1 VTRIDREAVEPD
13 VWKIAAIFLKFLR
26 TVVTLPAQTLKW
38 TQPELVHVASLPR
51 VAIVS
56 SGAEAMPIFIDIVA
70 RAQSLT
76 RTQAHG
82 RGQAFRQFTNRVQCG
97 LHRDD
102 IAVRP
107 KARDYSCNRC
117 REL

>member
-1 VTRIDREAVEPD
+1 MRPPTYFLSETSQRLQQWFRIL
-13 VWKIAAIFLKFLR
+13 IAAR
-26 TVVTLPAQTLKW
+26 AG
-38 TQPELVHVASLPR
+38 
-51 VAIVS
+51 VS
-56 SGAEAMPIFIDIVA
+56 NEFCGSGAEAMPIFIDIVA
-70 RAQSLT
+70 RAQSST

-82 RGQAFRQFTNRVQCG
+82 RGQAFRQFTNRVQCD

-107 KARDYSCNRC
+107 KARDYSCNRG